1 LKLPLLWAK
10 APLAKPAP
18 TSIPNTI
25 LISFFIML
33 SPFPQKCF
41 SNPQPVDPKLALK
54 LPLLRAN
61 DGPAASANKTAP
73 PHTAAGPLILQYLLC
88 CCLLMTGVYALSI
101 SSERYLNA
109 PLAATAIFALQ
120 INFTIPQYISN
131 VLLKTNVLGQN

>member
-25 LISFFIML
+25 LMSFFIML

-73 PHTAAGPLILQYLLC
+73 PTYRGWPSHPPIPPLLLPFDDVRLCIVNQLRTVPERTTSCNSNLRSSNQLYYSSIYLQC
-88 CCLLMTGVYALSI
+88 TS
-101 SSERYLNA
+101 
-109 PLAATAIFALQ
+109 
-120 INFTIPQYISN
+120 
-131 VLLKTNVLGQN
+131 